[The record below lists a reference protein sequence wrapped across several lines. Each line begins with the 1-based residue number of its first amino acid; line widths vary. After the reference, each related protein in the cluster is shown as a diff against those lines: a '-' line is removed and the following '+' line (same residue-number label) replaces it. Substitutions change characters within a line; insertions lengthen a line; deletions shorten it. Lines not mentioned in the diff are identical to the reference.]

1 MILRILASMIINLT
15 GWRTEGAFPQI
26 NKAVVIVGP
35 HTSFYDFILG
45 RLFYWKMG
53 YKATILIK
61 SKYFFWPLGAIL
73 RASGG
78 LPVYY
83 STNGQFLKSVVE
95 QFSKQPNMFL
105 TITPEGTRK
114 PVKKW
119 KTGFYHIAKASNVPI
134 LMTWVDYK
142 NKVMGI
148 KGLFRITDNT
158 ERDLLSIQSFYKA
171 EWARHP
177 ELFYEIPE
185 ADKVKCEWI
194 EALVN

>member
-15 GWRTEGAFPQI
+15 GWHTEGAFPQI

-35 HTSFYDFILG
+35 HTSFYDFFLG

-53 YKATILIK
+53 YKAIILIK

-142 NKVMGI
+142 HKVMGI

-158 ERDLLSIQSFYKA
+158 ERDLLAIQSFYKA

-185 ADKVKCEWI
+185 ADKVTCEWL
-194 EALVN
+194 EA